1 MKKKRPMKIVR
12 TPVMIDFFHSV
23 LCAYHAYTIDNLILL
38 NLISLSLIRSERFKR
53 ERKKKNNNTK
63 MGGKSN

>member
-1 MKKKRPMKIVR
+1 MNEEKKRPMKIVR

-38 NLISLSLIRSERFKR
+38 NLISLSFEVNDLKEKEIRRITTQR
-53 ERKKKNNNTK
+53 W
-63 MGGKSN
+63 GKI